1 MTRSIDYGQ
10 PLIFFGILTFFSI
23 AGYHVEKVFGIGAFV
38 IFVLWA
44 LLTGY
49 VFSLINK
56 KRLEYNHP
64 ANFFAW
70 FFTFSIA
77 GYYIDKML
85 NPETFIVV
93 ILWVVIAQ
101 LTLKWFK
108 RNIREDK
115 RLFYLICL
123 VFIALAF
130 LVPVL
135 LDFTNSDL
143 NALFHNA
150 DHHFTEGAVSAE
162 ELSHILLETL
172 NKLIVFA
179 SIAMSFYALRM
190 GLKNAKK
197 KARVKKVKVKKNN
210 H

>member
-1 MTRSIDYGQ
+1 MARGIDYGQ
-10 PLIFFGILTFFSI
+10 PLVFFGILTFFSI
-23 AGYHVEKVFGIGAFV
+23 AGYHVEKVFGIGAF
-38 IFVLWA
+38 ITFVFWA

-49 VFSLINK
+49 IFSLINK

-70 FFTFSIA
+70 FITFSIA

-108 RNIREDK
+108 RNKGADK
-115 RLFYLICL
+115 QLFYLISL
-123 VFIALAF
+123 VFISLAF
-130 LVPVL
+130 LAPIL
-135 LDFTNSDL
+135 LNYTNSDL
-143 NALFHNA
+143 NAVFHDPNRHA
-150 DHHFTEGAVSAE
+150 SLGGTVSAE

-172 NKLIVFA
+172 NKVIVFA
-179 SIAMSFYALRM
+179 SLAMSFYALRT
-190 GLKNAKK
+190 GLRKAKK
-197 KARVKKVKVKKNN
+197 SKK
-210 H
+210 